1 VTIYSFDQ
9 VLRQRRRLHSIEA
22 TRTKR
27 IALWRPVP
35 LIAIAYFAAVELVIM
50 ALDNFV
56 SFVSFVDAVLSRISG
71 GSASI
76 VAWLICY
83 AAVPAAIVWLAMN
96 SEIDGRAPHRWA
108 FSCLRFLVKD
118 KHTFC
123 GQPRAAR
130 RRARPLPRQ
139 GQVLVGRRRP
149 APAPRLGPRR
159 ARLHALACAL
169 RPRAAP
175 PPPDHGRRRR
185 GHEVTGYEV
194 ADRLEVRP

>member
-9 VLRQRRRLHSIEA
+9 VLRQRRRLHAIEA

-35 LIAIAYFAAVELVIM
+35 LMAIAYFAAVELVIM

-83 AAVPAAIVWLAMN
+83 GAAPAALVWLAMN

-123 GQPRAAR
+123 GQPAR
-130 RRARPLPRQ
+130 RDGEHVRYR
-139 GQVLVGRRRP
+139 GRVRFWWDVD
-149 APAPRLGPRR
+149 APRLHHGWVLAGRVYTR
-159 ARLHALACAL
+159 SRVRFAHALRHRHPTMVA
-169 RPRAAP
+169 
-175 PPPDHGRRRR
+175 DER